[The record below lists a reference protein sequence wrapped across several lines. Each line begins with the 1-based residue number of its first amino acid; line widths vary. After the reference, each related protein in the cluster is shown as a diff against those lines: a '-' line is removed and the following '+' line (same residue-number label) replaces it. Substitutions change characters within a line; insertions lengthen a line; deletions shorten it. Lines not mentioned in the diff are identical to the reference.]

1 MTSQIN
7 PNNIDGNYPVAGQQN
22 NTQGFRDNFTNTK
35 TNFQYASDEIT
46 ELQSKVVLKSA
57 LSGTTL
63 DNNMGDNILYAVQL
77 KDVSWTEVRQT
88 ATSGSIVLN
97 YAAGNYQVI
106 PTVNG
111 NVSIDFLNWPTSGTV
126 GSMKFAIVVTNTA
139 YTLTLPAAVSVG
151 IKIIDGISPGTPGVS
166 NVITFAAVGTYVYEF
181 ETADGGTTVSIQQ
194 TITPTDTQS
203 NRLIISNTTPST
215 STITGAL
222 TVAGGVGV
230 AGNVY
235 AGHYYGDG
243 STLSNI
249 YPNYVFNGQSYIG
262 IGTANGNANISVGST
277 SNVVVVTTTGQ
288 IVSGVHSVT
297 GNITTPGN
305 ILLTDG
311 GTMGYNAGAGG
322 TVSQSGNKSQG
333 VTLNKPSGEITMQN
347 TALAADTT
355 VSFTLTN
362 STIGARDLLLMNI
375 VGGVATASTY
385 LLSANCTTGSA
396 VIGVR
401 NITAG
406 SLSEAIVIRFAV
418 IRGSIA

>member
-7 PNNIDGNYPVAGQQN
+7 PNNIDGNYPVAGQPN

-46 ELQSKVVLKSA
+46 DLQNKAVLKSA
-57 LSGTTL
+57 LNGTTL
-63 DNNMGDNILYAVQL
+63 DNNMNHNILSSVQL
-77 KDVSWTEVRQT
+77 KDVSWTELRQV
-88 ATSGSIVLN
+88 ATTGSITLN
-97 YAAGNYQVI
+97 YAAGNYQAI
-106 PTVNG
+106 PTVTG
-111 NVSIDFLNWPTSGTV
+111 NISLAFTNWPTAGTV

-151 IKIIDGISPGTPGVS
+151 VKIIDGISPGTPGVS
-166 NVITFAAVGTYVYEF
+166 NTITFPAVGVYVYQF
-181 ETADGGTTVSIQQ
+181 ETADGGTSVSIEQ
-194 TITPTDTQS
+194 TITPTNSTS
-203 NRLIISNTTPST
+203 NQVIISNTTPST

-235 AGHYYGDG
+235 ANRFYGDG
-243 STLSNI
+243 SYLSNI
-249 YPNYVFNGQSYIG
+249 YPNYVFNGSSYIG
-262 IGTANGNANISVGST
+262 VGTANGNANISIGST

-288 IVSGVHSVT
+288 IVTGVHSVT

-311 GTMGYNAGAGG
+311 GTMGYNTGSGG
-322 TVSQSGNKSQG
+322 TVSQSGNKSGG
-333 VTLNKPSGEITMQN
+333 VTLDKPSGEITMQN
-347 TALAADTT
+347 TNLAADTT

-375 VGGVATASTY
+375 VGGVTTPAAY
-385 LLSANCTTGSA
+385 NLDANCTTGSA
-396 VIGVR
+396 VISVR
-401 NITAG
+401 NITG
-406 SLSEAIVIRFAV
+406 GTLGEAIVIRYVV